1 MNNKT
6 NTLNTDSKE
15 VILLKTN
22 ILDNGNKSKPTIA
35 QRRLAIISKKLNL
48 CVLVNYK

>member
-6 NTLNTDSKE
+6 NTLNIDNKE
-15 VILLKTN
+15 VISSKAN
-22 ILDNGNKSKPTIA
+22 IENNKNKSKPTII